1 MKTKLLLFAV
11 LILLIFSCQKEDPVI
26 TLISIPNQFEML
38 MGETKKMSVSHT
50 PENLPAP
57 IYSWSSSDPSIVEV
71 DNSGNLNAVKVGE
84 ATITVKSVEL
94 NLSASS
100 KIKVN
105 PIEAQTIKLTPESL
119 GLILGDSILIEAFI
133 QPENTTNKTIKW
145 KSNNNSIAVVS
156 DIGMVKSV
164 GIGNTSITASI
175 GSLSTSC
182 EVIVNP
188 VKVEE
193 IRLNTQSLKITI
205 GSNAQLTATVLP
217 DNATNKSLLW
227 SSEDEDIAT
236 VSQNGVVE
244 GVGVGKTKITATSGD
259 VAVSCEV
266 IIESIKVTGI
276 SLSNTNVSIEVND
289 IVELEAIIL
298 PENATNKTVLWSSQ
312 DNSIAKIDQNGVIT
326 GIKAGNTTVTASTE
340 DGNFSAS
347 CEIEVKNISI
357 KEISLNNYNIT
368 LLPTEKESIIAYVYP
383 ENAYNKNLIWSSSN
397 PYVANIS
404 KEGIVEALRLG
415 SSTIIVKSE
424 DGDVSTSCNVRVVEI
439 TEFISLSFYTQSIVN
454 INGYITAQLYSV
466 IQNDSQHSIELTSL
480 KIYDGYTNRLIGTS
494 NDPSLLGNL
503 NPYSNTNLGMRF
515 NSVYYPIFV
524 WTFKWNGQEYEISH
538 QYTGSRSTSDLLR
551 TDNLKLIE

>member
-1 MKTKLLLFAV
+1 
-11 LILLIFSCQKEDPVI
+11 
-26 TLISIPNQFEML
+26 
-38 MGETKKMSVSHT
+38 
-50 PENLPAP
+50 
-57 IYSWSSSDPSIVEV
+57 
-71 DNSGNLNAVKVGE
+71 
-84 ATITVKSVEL
+84 
-94 NLSASS
+94 
-100 KIKVN
+100 
-105 PIEAQTIKLTPESL
+105 
-119 GLILGDSILIEAFI
+119 
-133 QPENTTNKTIKW
+133 
-145 KSNNNSIAVVS
+145 
-156 DIGMVKSV
+156 MVKSV

-175 GSLSTSC
+175 GSLSNFC

-515 NSVYYPIFV
+515 NSVYYPIFE
-524 WTFKWNGQEYEISH
+524 WTFKWNGQEYVISH
-538 QYTGSRSTSDLLR
+538 QYTGSRSASDLLR
-551 TDNLKLIE
+551 TDNLKRIE